1 MLKLLFALNHHC
13 SRCLYWDVGGYN
25 GEAGQL
31 AFVSLI
37 SAAAA
42 VCFPSLPSSPS
53 PSSSQS
59 GLQQGASNSDC
70 QLPERIFSMS
80 VAGSGSLP
88 SLFPAVETSLDGIA
102 ADTGQALRA
111 ISEILIAGWGKAPL
125 HSFSVGACV
134 ELVYVLLVHH
144 VRSTGQDI
152 AAANE
157 EDELLQNLINILRD
171 VLFGTYATQKST
183 STGGEV
189 TGTGAGVGTG
199 AVESPFLPGG
209 RTLGQDPS
217 IPSSPVPP
225 SPPTLTDMSE
235 VLAVLQAIT
244 KHSDRSISN
253 MCRRVLKDLS
263 SRSTDG
269 IGAGAAVQEKVELLN
284 RVVSSRSTHTVTVPS
299 SSRYAPHASCQ
310 LRHSSFAFACPTSSQ
325 PPPVFH

>member
-1 MLKLLFALNHHC
+1 M
-13 SRCLYWDVGGYN
+13 YWDVGGYN

-53 PSSSQS
+53 SSHLVSQH
-59 GLQQGASNSDC
+59 GASNSDC
-70 QLPERIFSMS
+70 QLPERIYSVS

-111 ISEILIAGWGKAPL
+111 ISEILIAGWDKAPL

-171 VLFGTYATQKST
+171 VLFGTYATRKSS

-189 TGTGAGVGTG
+189 TGTGTGTG
-199 AVESPFLPGG
+199 IGTGVVESPFLPGG

-217 IPSSPVPP
+217 TLSPPVPP
-225 SPPTLTDMSE
+225 SAPTLTDMSE

-244 KHSDRSISN
+244 RHSDRSISN

-263 SRSTDG
+263 KRSTAG
-269 IGAGAAVQEKVELLN
+269 TGAGAGAALQEKVELLN
-284 RVVSSRSTHTVTVPS
+284 RVVSSRGTHAVPS
-299 SSRYAPHASCQ
+299 SSRYAPHGYMPPASCGF
-310 LRHSSFAFACPTSSQ
+310 LLAHSPAPHNHYLSFVLLMNWMS
-325 PPPVFH
+325 